1 MKGGSRHIARQ
12 AAVQALYQWDITGQ
26 NRLEIEKNFL
36 SDQKLA
42 HSDFEYFQHLIAD
55 IPKQIS
61 DIDSTAQPYLDR
73 DLDKVDPIERAIL
86 RLSVFELINHQEIP
100 YRVVINEA
108 VELAK
113 TFGSDNSYRFINGI
127 LDKVVATVRELE
139 VAASR

>member
-42 HSDFEYFQHLIAD
+42 HSDHDYFLHLIAD

-61 DIDSTAQPYLDR
+61 DIDTTAQPYLDR
-73 DLDKVDPIERAIL
+73 DMDKVDPIERAIL